1 MGLLEEQVARNIAN
15 RIAIEKSM
23 GKDINDESC
32 LDMLEKAGR
41 AAAMGEVRT
50 WNGKEYVKTPKGWR
64 PKPKGY
70 KEGGEKKVPSSVK
83 IEQKT
88 FHVKD
93 GKIRASMYDK
103 QSRISKLMKFAKE
116 NGLKVEW
123 EESQEK
129 EQGESLVDMINRKLK
144 EGHAAV
150 KDSMK
155 DDAKKIA
162 EGDKE
167 AKRSELAR
175 QLEELDEKLF
185 EHEKRRG
192 DYDRQAD
199 WARDKKEMQDKF
211 DKLQA
216 EHRKLMGRGWGMRS

>member
-1 MGLLEEQVARNIAN
+1 MGLLEEQAARNIAN
-15 RIAIEKSM
+15 GIAIEKSM

-41 AAAMGEVRT
+41 AA
-50 WNGKEYVKTPKGWR
+50 
-64 PKPKGY
+64 
-70 KEGGEKKVPSSVK
+70 
-83 IEQKT
+83 
-88 FHVKD
+88 
-93 GKIRASMYDK
+93 
-103 QSRISKLMKFAKE
+103 
-116 NGLKVEW
+116 
-123 EESQEK
+123 
-129 EQGESLVDMINRKLK
+129 
-144 EGHAAV
+144 V

-155 DDAKKIA
+155 DDAKKIV

-216 EHRKLMGRGWGMRS
+216 EHHKLMGRGWGMRS